1 MVYEEREMWRIN
13 IENAV
18 DEVCRTY
25 GPDVAKSIFH
35 R

>member
-1 MVYEEREMWRIN
+1 MKSVKCGVSI